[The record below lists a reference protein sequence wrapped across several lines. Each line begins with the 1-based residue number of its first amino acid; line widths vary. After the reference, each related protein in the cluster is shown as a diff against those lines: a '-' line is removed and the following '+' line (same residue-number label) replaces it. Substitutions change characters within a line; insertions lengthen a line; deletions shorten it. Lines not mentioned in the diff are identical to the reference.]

1 MSLAQLAPT
10 YQLTNLSVAQ
20 FRADYLGSGGGV
32 PATALVSLVWPNYYH
47 IFEPAQYK
55 LPDDLTYMYLYC
67 GILGLLFGL
76 AGVVLAGRSRLNR
89 VFAVLL
95 AVRRLGDPGR
105 HHLGGPDGTGPPP
118 IENQDRPAP

>member
-55 LPDDLTYMYLYC
+55 LPYDLTYMYLYC

-76 AGVVLAGRSRLNR
+76 AGVVLAALVQVEPGVRHP
-89 VFAVLL
+89 A
-95 AVRRLGDPGR
+95 AVRRLSRPWATPPGWAEW
-105 HHLGGPDGTGPPP
+105 L
-118 IENQDRPAP
+118 